1 MAFEVKKGASGEAAF
16 REDFSTEDFRAGGYH
31 AGAFHHALPGG
42 EIRGRQWVFDGI
54 RMLHSESTF
63 RAYADLA
70 WRGDTEM
77 VTMHFNLAGKLSL
90 TDAET
95 GKTFAFSGNQHNIFY
110 GRKAEGRMKTEALTT
125 RLFLVQFAKD
135 AFFKLASNGNDAI
148 RRFAEAVANSQAAAF
163 SDANLPIGLP
173 LRQCIQAVLDCPYGD
188 GLKRMY
194 LLSKAIEMLVLQA
207 ESFDKTLRP
216 KPAVLKTDY
225 DQERIVFAR
234 DYLLAHL
241 DCPPSLTEL
250 AKVAGINAYKLKRG
264 FKEMF
269 GVPAFQYLADVRLGR
284 AREDMLA
291 GWKSA
296 TEIAF
301 ELGYSSLPHFSH
313 AFKKK
318 FGVSPSQ
325 VRL

>member
-1 MAFEVKKGASGEAAF
+1 
-16 REDFSTEDFRAGGYH
+16 
-31 AGAFHHALPGG
+31 
-42 EIRGRQWVFDGI
+42 
-54 RMLHSESTF
+54 MLHSESTF
-63 RAYADLA
+63 QAYADLA

-95 GKTFAFSGNQHNIFY
+95 GKTFAFSGNQHNLFY

-135 AFFKLASNGNDAI
+135 AFFKLADNGNEAI
-148 RRFAEAVANSQAAAF
+148 RRFADAVANDRAAAF
-163 SDANLPIGLP
+163 SDANLPLDLP
-173 LRQCIQAVLDCPYGD
+173 LRQCIQAVLNCPYGEA
-188 GLKRMY
+188 LQRMY

-207 ESFDKTLRP
+207 ESFDKRLRQ
-216 KPAVLKTDY
+216 KPAVLKTEY

-264 FKEMF
+264 FKETF

-291 GWKSA
+291 GRKSA

-318 FGVSPSQ
+318 FGVSPRQ
-325 VRL
+325 VRP

>member
-1 MAFEVKKGASGEAAF
+1 MAFEVKKGSAGEAAF

-31 AGAFHHALPGG
+31 SGAFHHALPGG

-63 RAYADLA
+63 QAHADLA

-95 GKTFAFSGNQHNIFY
+95 GRTFAFAGNQHNIFY

-135 AFFKLASNGNDAI
+135 AFFKLADSGNDAI
-148 RRFAEAVANSQAAAF
+148 RRFAEAVANDRAAAF

-173 LRQCIQAVLDCPYGD
+173 LRQCIQAVLHCPYGD

-207 ESFDKTLRP
+207 ESFDKTLRQ

-250 AKVAGINAYKLKRG
+250 TKAAGLNAYKLKRG
-264 FKEMF
+264 FKETF

-284 AREDMLA
+284 VREDMLA
-291 GWKSA
+291 GRKSA

-301 ELGYSSLPHFSH
+301 ALGYSSLPHFSH

-318 FGVSPSQ
+318 FGVSPS
-325 VRL
+325 RLRG